1 MVSRPTHSHRLH
13 NHRVWYWLRSSRS
26 PHKNRAAG
34 TVLACYALWG
44 MSTHLAILF
53 IAIYY
58 HRLIVHKLPPREIIV
73 SCLLPVGPL
82 GFGGYTWHLKV
93 FPAPDFLD
101 PMAGHFAYN
110 FGAFVGF
117 FMWSFGLVWLVL
129 AYAAIIQNWPFSFNM
144 DRIDVIVGL
153 LQCPWDGVYVAVILL
168 WVVVAVGTVKGAW
181 SGELF
186 AAPCLKDIDLD
197 GQRNED
203 NRQDV
208 LAASNAIFSF

>member
-1 MVSRPTHSHRLH
+1 M
-13 NHRVWYWLRSSRS
+13 Y
-26 PHKNRAAG
+26 
-34 TVLACYALWG
+34 
-44 MSTHLAILF
+44 
-53 IAIYY
+53 
-58 HRLIVHKLPPREIIV
+58 
-73 SCLLPVGPL
+73 L
-82 GFGGYTWHLKV
+82 GQVALKV

-144 DRIDVIVGL
+144 GWWGFTFPLRVFAASTIQIGLMLSSAFFNVLGTVGKTGPWGSIV
-153 LQCPWDGVYVAVILL
+153 DDADTVFIGVYVAVILL